1 MSEGKMKQLEYFDI
15 RDKNGEITGE
25 IKERSLVHQDGDLH
39 GTVHVWVV
47 RKKETGYDVLLQKRS
62 ATKDSFPGC
71 YDISSAGHVEAGFD
85 YKESALRELKEELG
99 ITAKEEELVYF
110 GMHEGYVEEW
120 FYGKLFKNHEISAMF
135 LYDKPIVE
143 TELVLQ
149 TEEVESVCFMDYHVC
164 MEKMKDGTLQHCIY
178 MDEFETLGKKL
189 GLL

>member
-1 MSEGKMKQLEYFDI
+1 MKQAEYFDI
-15 RDKNGEITGE
+15 RDENGKITGE
-25 IKERSLVHQDGDLH
+25 VKERSLVHQDGDLH
-39 GTVHVWVV
+39 GTVHIWVV
-47 RKKETGYDVLLQKRS
+47 RKTKKGYDVLLQKRS
-62 ATKDSFPGC
+62 AEKDSFPGC

-85 YKESALRELKEELG
+85 YKESALRELQEELG
-99 ITAKEEELVYF
+99 ITAAEEELDYF

-135 LYDKPIVE
+135 LYDRPIEE

-149 TEEVESVCFMDYHVC
+149 AEEVESVCFMDYYVC